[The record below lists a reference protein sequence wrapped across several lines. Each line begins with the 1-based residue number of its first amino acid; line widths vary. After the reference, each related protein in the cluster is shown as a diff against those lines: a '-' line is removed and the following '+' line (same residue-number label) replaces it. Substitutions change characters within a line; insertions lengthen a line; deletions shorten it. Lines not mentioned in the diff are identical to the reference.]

1 MASTFIS
8 RTLASNGQKKGTIS
22 VWFKVAGLGTQRAIV
37 SSYYDAN
44 YHAEILLSSNDQID
58 VFDYRSGYVS
68 RLLTNRLFRDIGAWY
83 HLVYEFDSTNGV
95 ADDRNKLWI
104 NGVQETSF
112 SSRTNY
118 GSSASTSWDTD
129 YSFRIG
135 ARNSDQYWN
144 GEMSHFYFIQG
155 YNYAASTFGETDS
168 TSGIWKIKTS
178 ASVDYDGTGGNS
190 CFLKMED
197 RTNLDLDSGDNSLT
211 MTTTGN
217 LTATYDNPSN
227 NFVTMNELY
236 NWDTWGSTLTN
247 GNTTILNTTANKGR
261 PATLGIQKGKWYWEV
276 KNVSGGLQTVGIVS
290 ESAISDADLN
300 DGDIANGFQGYGGN
314 RALGFCYESGQL
326 VLAAST
332 TTGWG
337 SAVGTG
343 DIVQVAV
350 DLDNSKLYFGINGT
364 WQNSGDP
371 TSGSTGTGAASI
383 TSYTGSPPVGEV
395 LWFPLYHSYDTSASS
410 SFNFGNGYFGTAAV
424 STSESDDAGIG
435 SFEYDVP
442 TGYYALCT
450 KNIKAYGG

>member
-1 MASTFIS
+1 MASTYIS

-22 VWFKVAGLGTQRAIV
+22 VWFKVAGLGTERAIV
-37 SSYYDAN
+37 TSYYDAT
-44 YHAEILLSSNDQID
+44 YHASILLSSNDQID

-68 RLLTNRLFRDIGAWY
+68 RLLTNRLFRDVGAWY

-155 YNYAASTFGETDS
+155 YNYPASTFGSTDA
-168 TSGIWKIKTS
+168 TSGIWTITTG

-211 MTTTGN
+211 MTTTGD

-227 NFVTMNELY
+227 NFAVLNSLINTNNTFSDGNVSLTATDSSW
-236 NWDTWGSTLTN
+236 NSGCSTLCAGT
-247 GNTTILNTTANKGR
+247 
-261 PATLGIQKGKWYWEV
+261 GKWYAEMKWVATGGTNFGIADARDIHLFGYGEMGYQPTGALGDSVGWYGAASDV
-276 KNVSGGLQTVGIVS
+276 KKNG
-290 ESAISDADLN
+290 SAYYSADTYSA
-300 DGDIANGFQGYGGN
+300 GDIISVALDCDNGAVYFRKNGG
-314 RALGFCYESGQL
+314 S
-326 VLAAST
+326 
-332 TTGWG
+332 
-337 SAVGTG
+337 
-343 DIVQVAV
+343 
-350 DLDNSKLYFGINGT
+350 
-364 WQNSGDP
+364 WQDSGDP
-371 TSGSTGTGAASI
+371 TSGASRTGAVEI
-383 TSYTGSPPVGEV
+383 TAGETYFFGATT
-395 LWFPLYHSYDTSASS
+395 WTSGCNVDV
-410 SFNFGNGYFGTAAV
+410 NFGNGYFGTSVVSSAV
-424 STSESDDAGIG
+424 ADGNGKGA
-435 SFEYDVP
+435 FEYAPP
-442 TGYYALCT
+442 TGYLALCT
-450 KNIKAYGG
+450 ANLGSDS

>member
-1 MASTFIS
+1 MASTYIS

-68 RLLTNRLFRDIGAWY
+68 RLLTNRLFKDVGAWY
-83 HLVYEFDSTNGV
+83 HLVYEFDSTNGT

-197 RTNLDLDSGDNSLT
+197 R
-211 MTTTGN
+211 
-217 LTATYDNPSN
+217 
-227 NFVTMNELY
+227 
-236 NWDTWGSTLTN
+236 
-247 GNTTILNTTANKGR
+247 LN
-261 PATLGIQKGKWYWEV
+261 
-276 KNVSGGLQTVGIVS
+276 
-290 ESAISDADLN
+290 
-300 DGDIANGFQGYGGN
+300 
-314 RALGFCYESGQL
+314 
-326 VLAAST
+326 
-332 TTGWG
+332 
-337 SAVGTG
+337 
-343 DIVQVAV
+343 
-350 DLDNSKLYFGINGT
+350 
-364 WQNSGDP
+364 
-371 TSGSTGTGAASI
+371 
-383 TSYTGSPPVGEV
+383 YT
-395 LWFPLYHSYDTSASS
+395 
-410 SFNFGNGYFGTAAV
+410 
-424 STSESDDAGIG
+424 
-435 SFEYDVP
+435 
-442 TGYYALCT
+442 
-450 KNIKAYGG
+450 K

>member
-1 MASTFIS
+1 MASTYIS

-22 VWFKVAGLGTQRAIV
+22 VWFKVGGLGTERAIIT
-37 SSYYDAN
+37 SYYDAT
-44 YHAEILLSSNDQID
+44 YHASILLSSNDQID

-68 RLLTNRLFRDIGAWY
+68 RLLTTRLFKDVGAWY

-144 GEMSHFYFIQG
+144 GDMSHFYFIQG
-155 YNYAASTFGETDS
+155 YNYAASTFGSTDA
-168 TSGIWKIKTS
+168 TSGIWTINTS

-217 LTATYDNPSN
+217 LTATYDTPSN
-227 NFVTMNELY
+227 NFA
-236 NWDTWGSTLTN
+236 TLNPLTKDEGGAKTYSN
-247 GNTTILNTTANKGR
+247 GNTTVAETANSWTS
-261 PATLGIQKGKWYWEV
+261 AHSSLAVSAGKWYFESKV
-276 KNVSGGLQTVGIVS
+276 TYTSSDEAYIGCAAVS
-290 ESAISDADLN
+290 EINSKT
-300 DGDIANGFQGYGGN
+300 
-314 RALGFCYESGQL
+314 
-326 VLAAST
+326 AST
-332 TTGWG
+332 FYLGQGASIGYYTNSGAIYKDSSSTSYGNSVTTGQI
-337 SAVGTG
+337 VGVAL
-343 DIVQVAV
+343 DITNELA
-350 DLDNSKLYFGINGT
+350 YFSINGV
-364 WQNSGDP
+364 WQNSADP
-371 TSGSTGTGAASI
+371 VAGSGGVAFPTGMTAGEFICLSVSPNE
-383 TSYTGSPPVGEV
+383 SYLECN
-395 LWFPLYHSYDTSASS
+395 Y
-410 SFNFGNGYFGTAAV
+410 GNGYFGTTAV

>member
-1 MASTFIS
+1 MASTYIS

-68 RLLTNRLFRDIGAWY
+68 RLLTNRLFKDVGAWY
-83 HLVYEFDSTNGV
+83 HLVYEFDSTNGT

-155 YNYAASTFGETDS
+155 YNYPASTFGSTDA
-168 TSGIWKIKTS
+168 TSGIWTITTG

-197 RTNLDLDSGDNSLT
+197 R
-211 MTTTGN
+211 
-217 LTATYDNPSN
+217 
-227 NFVTMNELY
+227 
-236 NWDTWGSTLTN
+236 
-247 GNTTILNTTANKGR
+247 LN
-261 PATLGIQKGKWYWEV
+261 
-276 KNVSGGLQTVGIVS
+276 
-290 ESAISDADLN
+290 
-300 DGDIANGFQGYGGN
+300 
-314 RALGFCYESGQL
+314 
-326 VLAAST
+326 
-332 TTGWG
+332 
-337 SAVGTG
+337 
-343 DIVQVAV
+343 
-350 DLDNSKLYFGINGT
+350 
-364 WQNSGDP
+364 
-371 TSGSTGTGAASI
+371 
-383 TSYTGSPPVGEV
+383 YT
-395 LWFPLYHSYDTSASS
+395 
-410 SFNFGNGYFGTAAV
+410 
-424 STSESDDAGIG
+424 
-435 SFEYDVP
+435 
-442 TGYYALCT
+442 
-450 KNIKAYGG
+450 K